1 MIKVILKA
9 KIILKEMVH
18 KVIRYFSQ
26 YIFKKIS
33 STDDI
38 LEWKSEALSDEVI
51 KPPNKPPNTK
61 IYWQNK

>member
-1 MIKVILKA
+1 MIKVILKV

-38 LEWKSEALSDEVI
+38 SQWKSKAISDEVI
-51 KPPNKPPNTK
+51 KPSNKPPNTK
-61 IYWQNK
+61 IY